1 MSVSN
6 TEPRTEEQN
15 TEKDMG
21 RAKRRKVGARR

>member
-15 TEKDMG
+15 TEKDVG
-21 RAKRRKVGARR
+21 RAKRRKVGACR